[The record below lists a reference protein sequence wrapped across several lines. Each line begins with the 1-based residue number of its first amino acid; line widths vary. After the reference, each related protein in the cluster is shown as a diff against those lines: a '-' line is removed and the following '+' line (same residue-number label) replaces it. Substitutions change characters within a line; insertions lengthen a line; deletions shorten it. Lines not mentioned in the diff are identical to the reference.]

1 MLSWGLDEPEIKN
14 EKGWG
19 QPMVGSFQTKNSNL
33 KITRFQK
40 EKFHYISWK
49 GNQKHHICDSIGQ
62 RKIKTHNF
70 KQNFKTSKNKFGF
83 KI

>member
-19 QPMVGSFQTKNSNL
+19 QPMVGSFRTKNSNL

-40 EKFHYISWK
+40 EKLHYISWK
-49 GNQKHHICDSIGQ
+49 RNQKHPIHDSIGQ
-62 RKIKTHNF
+62 QKIKTLNF
-70 KQNFKTSKNKFGF
+70 KQNFKTSKNKFKF